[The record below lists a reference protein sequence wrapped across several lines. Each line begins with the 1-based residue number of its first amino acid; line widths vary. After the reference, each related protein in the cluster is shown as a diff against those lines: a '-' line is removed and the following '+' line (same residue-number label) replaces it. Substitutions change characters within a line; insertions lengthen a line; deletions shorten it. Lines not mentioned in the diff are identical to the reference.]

1 MNMKMQEYDELKKEA
16 ELLLKKKIKKKLK
29 KNKKK

>member
-16 ELLLKKKIKKKLK
+16 ELLLKKDKKKKKIKK
-29 KNKKK
+29 